1 MHSSAAVVAYAVAL
15 EDEAQVPDSCSVTRV
30 ESARFKES
38 GSSWLL
44 LSTSAGWHSCVV
56 RFASRRWRARACAP
70 IMRPAASH
78 FLFIELLVIL
88 KLY

>member
-44 LSTSAGWHSCVV
+44 LSTSAGWHSCERTL
-56 RFASRRWRARACAP
+56 RFAAWRVRV
-70 IMRPAASH
+70 RVLHHETGRLTLS
-78 FLFIELLVIL
+78 
-88 KLY
+88 LY